1 MTRLLLIRHGQSMAN
16 LERRFAGH
24 FNIEL
29 SELGLKQAKAT
40 ADFVINNYHVDRIY
54 SSDLKRAYKTAR
66 ALADKLEMPIFVTR
80 GMREINAG
88 EWEGREFDE
97 LLQNS
102 EDFRHW
108 REDVGSARPTGGE
121 STEELYERVYKVICN
136 IAEKNDGNTVAIATH
151 ATPIRVLETRISG
164 RGMVH
169 MKNIPWVTNASVTEL
184 IYDNGKLYAVKVS
197 QDEHLKQ
204 LTSALPASV

>member
-1 MTRLLLIRHGQSMAN
+1 MTRLVLIRHGQSMAN

-24 FNIEL
+24 INVEL
-29 SELGLKQAKAT
+29 SELGLKQAEKT
-40 ADFVINNYHVDRIY
+40 ADFVINSYHVDRIY

-66 ALADKLEMPIFVTR
+66 ALANKLEMPVFVTR
-80 GMREINAG
+80 GMREIDAG
-88 EWEGREFDE
+88 EWEGRDFTE

-102 EDFRHW
+102 EDYRHW

-121 STEELYERVYKVICN
+121 STAELYERIYRVICN
-136 IAEKNDGNTVAIATH
+136 IAEKNDGNTVVIATH

-164 RGMVH
+164 RGMAH

-184 IYDNGKLYAVKVS
+184 IYDDGKLYAVHIS
-197 QDEHLKQ
+197 LDEHLKE
-204 LTSALPASV
+204 LSSTLPASV